1 MAGARLDADE
11 APAGVAETEESA
23 ETPETTAIAEAPA
36 AALTAA
42 TDEEPAVAETE
53 PESPAEAAEAAPSS
67 EPAEAAGIEEE
78 READEAAPMGLV
90 AQATEDAAEAT
101 VEESVAPD
109 SGSEAEP
116 AMAVVAA
123 PVRQHPPVR
132 EIKSMTTE
140 AAAKLRELEIE
151 TVSDLHAR
159 AGTSSER
166 SSLAKQLGVELSQ
179 LTEWVNR
186 ADLMRLDGVGVEYAN
201 LLEESG
207 VDSCKELRHRVPANL
222 LEKMKSVNE
231 ERSVVRRL
239 PKLEE
244 VESWVTEAKLI
255 TAK

>member
-1 MAGARLDADE
+1 
-11 APAGVAETEESA
+11 V
-23 ETPETTAIAEAPA
+23 
-36 AALTAA
+36 
-42 TDEEPAVAETE
+42 
-53 PESPAEAAEAAPSS
+53 EAAEAVPAE
-67 EPAEAAGIEEE
+67 EPADRGAVEEAA
-78 READEAAPMGLV
+78 AAAEAAPMGLV
-90 AQATEDAAEAT
+90 AQAADEASAAPA
-101 VEESVAPD
+101 EEPAAPD
-109 SGSEAEP
+109 EAAAGEP
-116 AMAVVAA
+116 AMGLVAA
-123 PVRQHPPVR
+123 GSRQHHPVR
-132 EIKSMTTE
+132 EIKAMTSE

-166 SSLAKQLGVELSQ
+166 SSLAKQLGVELGQ

-231 ERSVVRRL
+231 ERKVVRRL

-244 VESWVTEAKLI
+244 VESWVAEAKQI